1 MSLITD
7 SLNSSLS
14 DLLPLAVLP
23 RNLLVLYKP
32 IWLDTTRL
40 GAVSDLTVQAWPL
53 WNTPSA
59 LTIWTKL
66 NEQLHSFG
74 NVELW
79 GEFHQE
85 QGRDNSSTFSGGGE

>member
-23 RNLLVLYKP
+23 RNLLALYKP
-32 IWLDTTRL
+32 IWLDITRL
-40 GAVSDLTVQAWPL
+40 GAVSDLTAQAWPV

-66 NEQLHSFG
+66 NEQLHSSG
-74 NVELW
+74 NFELW
-79 GEFHQE
+79 GEYHWN
-85 QGRDNSSTFSGGGE
+85 QGRDNSGGGGGE